1 MRIFAFLAC
10 FMLIGC
16 KGITSTET
24 IADGAKETIS
34 DIYEAL
40 PKECQSKQTKV
51 AFDVALKQVESVK
64 AQCVSEKKILEEKV
78 KQRNLLIVFLG
89 LLVIILGVRKVRSFL
104 SRII

>member
-1 MRIFAFLAC
+1 MKKTALFLT
-10 FMLIGC
+10 FMVLGC
-16 KGITSTET
+16 SYRSTTET

-34 DIYEAL
+34 DIYESL

-51 AFDVALKQVESVK
+51 AFDGAMKQVESVK
-64 AQCVSEKKILEEKV
+64 AQCVSEQKILNEKI

-89 LLVIILGVRKVRSFL
+89 LLVIFLGVRKVRSFL

>member
-10 FMLIGC
+10 FLFLGC
-16 KGITSTET
+16 SYRSTTET

-34 DIYEAL
+34 DIYESL

-51 AFDVALKQVESVK
+51 AFDGAMKQVESVK
-64 AQCVSEKKILEEKV
+64 AQCVSEQKILNEKI

-89 LLVIILGVRKVRSFL
+89 LLVIILGVRKVRTFL